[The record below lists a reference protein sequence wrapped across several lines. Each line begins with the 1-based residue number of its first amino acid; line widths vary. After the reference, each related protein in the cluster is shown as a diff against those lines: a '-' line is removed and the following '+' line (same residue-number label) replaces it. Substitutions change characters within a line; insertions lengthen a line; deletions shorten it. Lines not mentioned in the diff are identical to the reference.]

1 MKVSEGQIAEKQG
14 DIETLEAELV
24 GVREDL
30 RTAGGQIAELE
41 STNQLLKAS
50 GGGNILPL
58 KKIFLTNSGRVS
70 SSPACPEQ
78 CGDTVSSVSLRS

>member
-1 MKVSEGQIAEKQG
+1 MRHLKIFVVKVSEGQIAEKQG

-41 STNQLLKAS
+41 STNQLLKV
-50 GGGNILPL
+50 GGGENI
-58 KKIFLTNSGRVS
+58 
-70 SSPACPEQ
+70 
-78 CGDTVSSVSLRS
+78 

>member
-1 MKVSEGQIAEKQG
+1 MSEGQIAEKQG

-41 STNQLLKAS
+41 STNQLLKV
-50 GGGNILPL
+50 GW
-58 KKIFLTNSGRVS
+58 
-70 SSPACPEQ
+70 Q
-78 CGDTVSSVSLRS
+78 W

>member
-41 STNQLLKAS
+41 STNQLLKV
-50 GGGNILPL
+50 GGGENILPL
-58 KKIFLTNSGRVS
+58 KIFLTNSGRVS

-78 CGDTVSSVSLRS
+78 CGDEASGDTEGE

>member
-1 MKVSEGQIAEKQG
+1 MRHLKIFVVKVSEGQIAEKQG

-50 GGGNILPL
+50 GG
-58 KKIFLTNSGRVS
+58 KIFTSENIFNRFRTSIKLS
-70 SSPACPEQ
+70 SLP
-78 CGDTVSSVSLRS
+78 

>member
-1 MKVSEGQIAEKQG
+1 MRHLKIFVVKVSEGQIAEKQG

-30 RTAGGQIAELE
+30 RTAAGQIAELE

-50 GGGNILPL
+50 GG
-58 KKIFLTNSGRVS
+58 KIFY
-70 SSPACPEQ
+70 
-78 CGDTVSSVSLRS
+78 LRKYF

>member
-41 STNQLLKAS
+41 STNQLLK
-50 GGGNILPL
+50 
-58 KKIFLTNSGRVS
+58 V
-70 SSPACPEQ
+70 CW
-78 CGDTVSSVSLRS
+78 

>member
-1 MKVSEGQIAEKQG
+1 MSEGQIAEKQG

-50 GGGNILPL
+50 GG
-58 KKIFLTNSGRVS
+58 KIFTSENIFNRFRTSIKLS
-70 SSPACPEQ
+70 SLP
-78 CGDTVSSVSLRS
+78 

>member
-1 MKVSEGQIAEKQG
+1 MSEGQIAEKQG

-41 STNQLLKAS
+41 STNQLLKVGWQCSAVV
-50 GGGNILPL
+50 G
-58 KKIFLTNSGRVS
+58 KIYY
-70 SSPACPEQ
+70 
-78 CGDTVSSVSLRS
+78 LRKCF

>member
-1 MKVSEGQIAEKQG
+1 MSEGQIAEKQG

-50 GGGNILPL
+50 GG
-58 KKIFLTNSGRVS
+58 KIFPSENIFNRFRTSIKLS
-70 SSPACPEQ
+70 SLP
-78 CGDTVSSVSLRS
+78 

>member
-50 GGGNILPL
+50 GG
-58 KKIFLTNSGRVS
+58 KIFTSENIFNRFRTSIKLS
-70 SSPACPEQ
+70 SLP
-78 CGDTVSSVSLRS
+78 

>member
-41 STNQLLKAS
+41 STNQLPKV
-50 GGGNILPL
+50 GWQWWKNILPL
-58 KKIFLTNSGRVS
+58 ENIFNQFRTSIKLS
-70 SSPACPEQ
+70 SLP
-78 CGDTVSSVSLRS
+78 

>member
-1 MKVSEGQIAEKQG
+1 MRHLKIFVVKVSEGQIAGKQG

-50 GGGNILPL
+50 GG
-58 KKIFLTNSGRVS
+58 KIFTSENIFNRFRTSIKLS
-70 SSPACPEQ
+70 SLP
-78 CGDTVSSVSLRS
+78 